1 VSTRLYTHGAM
12 VPEVLAKLEEMVA
25 AMRGGDLKAAKAVL
39 KSMSRG
45 AYWSTEKKWL
55 RGLKYLFDLIPQR

>member
-1 VSTRLYTHGAM
+1 MSTRLYTHGAM
-12 VPEVLAKLEEMVA
+12 VPEVLAKLEDMVA

-45 AYWSTEKKWL
+45 AYWKTEKTWL
-55 RGLKYLFDLIPQR
+55 KSLKYLFDLLTQR